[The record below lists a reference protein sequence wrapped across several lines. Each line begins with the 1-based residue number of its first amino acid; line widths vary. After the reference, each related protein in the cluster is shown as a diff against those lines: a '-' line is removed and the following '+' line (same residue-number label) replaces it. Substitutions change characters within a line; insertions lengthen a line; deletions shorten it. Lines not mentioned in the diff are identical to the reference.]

1 MISPGPA
8 TRIFV
13 ATTPTDMRRGFNGLS
28 ELVRFELGEDPL
40 SGHLFLFSNKRRTL
54 LKILVWD
61 SSGYW
66 VCGKRLE
73 AGTFSWPALRPG
85 EAKVRVTA
93 EELAMLLGG
102 LDWTATRP
110 RSWWRKTPGE
120 ASTHSA
126 PVAA

>member
-1 MISPGPA
+1 MIPFGPA

-13 ATTPTDMRRGFNGLS
+13 ATSPTDMRRSFNGLS
-28 ELVRFELGEDPL
+28 ELVRLELGEDPL
-40 SGHLFLFSNKRRTL
+40 SGHLFLFSNKRHTL

-73 AGTFSWPALRPG
+73 AGTFSWPAPRPG
-85 EAKVRVTA
+85 ETKVRVTA

-110 RSWWRKTPGE
+110 RSWWRKP
-120 ASTHSA
+120 
-126 PVAA
+126 PVEEPNRPAAAAA